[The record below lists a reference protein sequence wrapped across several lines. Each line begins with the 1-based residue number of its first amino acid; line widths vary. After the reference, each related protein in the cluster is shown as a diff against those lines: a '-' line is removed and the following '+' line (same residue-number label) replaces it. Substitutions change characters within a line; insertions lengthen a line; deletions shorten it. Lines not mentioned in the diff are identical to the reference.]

1 MTVIRIGRKDSKEWP
16 MEFSFQNAMDAFVF
30 YSQASDSYREDDM
43 EITMTEEG
51 EE

>member
-1 MTVIRIGRKDSKEWP
+1 MTIIRIGRKESKTYL
-16 MEFSFQNAMDAFVF
+16 EFEFPSAMDAFVF
-30 YSQASDSYREDDM
+30 YAGARDAYREDDL